1 MATVYDFNLKDKKG
15 NEVSLGTYKGKVLLI
30 VNTATGCGFTPQ
42 YEDLEAM
49 YHSLKD
55 KGLEILD
62 IPCDQ
67 FGHQAPGTDE
77 EIGLCYEMMLNLAV
91 IVSGVMTLFYLCT
104 VKRKLERLL
113 YENVCSSQGVDA
125 LQLAVGS
132 V

>member
-1 MATVYDFNLKDKKG
+1 MG
-15 NEVSLGTYKGKVLLI
+15 I
-30 VNTATGCGFTPQ
+30 
-42 YEDLEAM
+42 
-49 YHSLKD
+49 
-55 KGLEILD
+55 
-62 IPCDQ
+62 
-67 FGHQAPGTDE
+67 
-77 EIGLCYEMMLNLAV
+77 CYEMMLNLAV